1 MNPGSENNVV
11 HPNPQRRLAK
21 FDERR
26 KQAQAKFAAM
36 REKEVAVAAE

>member
-1 MNPGSENNVV
+1 MNPGEADNVV

-26 KQAQAKFAAM
+26 AKAQAKIASMRASEPAFAA
-36 REKEVAVAAE
+36 E